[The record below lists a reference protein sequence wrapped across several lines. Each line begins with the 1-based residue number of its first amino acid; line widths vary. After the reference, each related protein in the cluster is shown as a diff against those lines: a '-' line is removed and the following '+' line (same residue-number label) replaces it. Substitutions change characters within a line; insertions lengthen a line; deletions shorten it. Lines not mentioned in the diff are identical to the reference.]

1 MIYSPTRYLEV
12 TQSRMSPELVSPT
25 ALARLKTISAIL
37 PPVSNLLLECRL
49 GASGSVDLA
58 PQFLA
63 YDGSRT
69 FLTNKNPNYILPNQG
84 VLDSHVWRR
93 VQDFCMQWEEVEL
106 LNMQVADIWL
116 EFDVD
121 GPPPRIP
128 IPGLFVTYE
137 KKPGATDWQVLRSK
151 HHQATKL
158 ALEILLAAPLPP
170 LLAHKIDACFGLL
183 PKHSYMFSVGIMLS
197 RDSLPI
203 KLCVADITPEQV
215 VPYLKDVGWPGCYDT
230 VHTFLHEIEPFLDRI
245 AFQLDVINGE
255 ISPKIGFECYLT
267 EHNPRKE
274 ARWHLLLDYLVK
286 MGQCTPDKREA
297 LLMWYGGQYNVLSQ
311 ELEGNFVDAPCSRNV
326 LVRCINHIKVVIHPD
341 SSYETKAYLCINKSW
356 LPPAKS
362 TPQGV

>member
-12 TQSRMSPELVSPT
+12 TQSRMRPELVSPT
-25 ALARLKTISAIL
+25 ALARLKTISTIL
-37 PPVSNLLLECRL
+37 PPASSLVLECRL
-49 GASGSVDLA
+49 GKSDSVDFI

-63 YDGSRT
+63 HDGSRT
-69 FLTNKNPNYILPNQG
+69 FFTNRNPNYRLPNQR
-84 VLDSHVWRR
+84 VLDSHVWQR
-93 VQDFCMQWEEVEL
+93 VQDFCAQWEQVEL
-106 LNMQVADIWL
+106 LNMEVADIWL

-121 GPPPRIP
+121 DQPPHIP

-137 KKPGATDWQVLRSK
+137 KKPGTTELQALRSK
-151 HHQATKL
+151 HLQATKL
-158 ALEILLAAPLPP
+158 ALEILLEAPLPSLP
-170 LLAHKIDACFGLL
+170 AQKIDACFGSL
-183 PKHSYMFSVGIMLS
+183 PEHAYVFSVGVMLS
-197 RDSLPI
+197 RDSVPI

-215 VPYLKDVGWPGCYDT
+215 VPYLEDLGWPGCYDT
-230 VHTFLHEIEPFLDRI
+230 VHTFLHEMNPLLDRI

-255 ISPKIGFECYLT
+255 FSPKIGFECYLN
-267 EHNPRKE
+267 EYNPRKE
-274 ARWHLLLDYLVK
+274 ARWHLLLEHLVK

-297 LLMWYGGQYNVLSQ
+297 LLMWYGGQYNVLPQ
-311 ELEGNFVDAPCSRNV
+311 EQAGNFVAGPYTRTV